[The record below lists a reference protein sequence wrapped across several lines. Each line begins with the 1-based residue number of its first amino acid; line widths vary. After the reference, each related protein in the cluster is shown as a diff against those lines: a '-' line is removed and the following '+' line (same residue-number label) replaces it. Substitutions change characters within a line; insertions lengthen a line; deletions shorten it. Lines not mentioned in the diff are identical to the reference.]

1 MPTPIPT
8 AASGCSCWPP
18 RFPGASGCRCC
29 SGWAGASA
37 GGGRWRRLAQ
47 ALLAV
52 LGTGAV
58 PVLHLRRQRP
68 LDLRA
73 ARPAGLALL
82 AADLLRALARS
93 AGAAWRAGLP
103 GADAVAVRAVP
114 RLPAAGLARR
124 AEVHRRAAGQRRRL
138 ARAAA
143 GVLAEAAVLGSVL
156 QRRAGATG
164 GGQRAGWLRRDA
176 LLAIRSRSFG
186 ALPDEV
192 RQRLRCRPPVGQYQ
206 LCQAWRRLAET
217 TSAGR
222 RSSRDAGR
230 CAGGCGRCPGGGHRW
245 CTGGSCGRGTGSRRW
260 PCG

>member
-1 MPTPIPT
+1 M
-8 AASGCSCWPP
+8 ASPRAGATGCS
-18 RFPGASGCRCC
+18 GD
-29 SGWAGASA
+29 
-37 GGGRWRRLAQ
+37 WRRACSSPSP
-47 ALLAV
+47 A
-52 LGTGAV
+52 TSS
-58 PVLHLRRQRP
+58 
-68 LDLRA
+68 DLRA
-73 ARPAGLALL
+73 ARPAGPGVARRRPAARAAGAQRLA
-82 AADLLRALARS
+82 
-93 AGAAWRAGLP
+93 AAWRVGLP
-103 GADAVAVRAVP
+103 GTDPIAVRAVP

-164 GGQRAGWLRRDA
+164 GGQRAGRLVASRRPAGDPLAFVRRLARRGAPA
-176 LLAIRSRSFG
+176 L
-186 ALPDEV
+186 ALPAAGGTV
-192 RQRLRCRPPVGQYQ
+192 PAMP
-206 LCQAWRRLAET
+206 AWRRLAET